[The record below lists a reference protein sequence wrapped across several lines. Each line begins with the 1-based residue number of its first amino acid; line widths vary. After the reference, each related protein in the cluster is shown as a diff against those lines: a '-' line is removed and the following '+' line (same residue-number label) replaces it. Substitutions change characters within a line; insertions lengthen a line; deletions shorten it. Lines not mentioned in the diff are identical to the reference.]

1 MNEVEQFLAYAR
13 RQLEANPELSPCP
26 EPRSAGAMI
35 AFLSG
40 LAAAWEVDKLRA
52 AGETETVRQAMRE
65 GFAQGVRDGILGT
78 GAGNGA
84 A

>member
-1 MNEVEQFLAYAR
+1 LNEVEQFLAYAR
-13 RQLEANPELSPCP
+13 RLLEADPSLCPCP
-26 EPRSAGAMI
+26 DPRSAGAMI

-40 LAAAWEVDKLRA
+40 LAAAWEVEKLRA
-52 AGETETVRQAMRE
+52 TGETESVRQAMRD
-65 GFAQGVRDGILGT
+65 GFAQGVRDGILGM